1 MQILSESEIVH
12 HIRRRKTFSAVLE
25 SGAFSI
31 KIDRFVP
38 MVCTAIHAGSRL
50 DPQLEK
56 KIYLSRNERRY
67 EEDPYTDEMI
77 ASFPVTLQGLDSRY
91 RYDLNRAPDQ
101 CIYKEAWNKKVWKKE
116 LSRAERDESLE
127 RHASYYRVLGTL
139 LTELQKQFGQCII
152 YDVHTYNYKRREE
165 DCPLFNIGT
174 HFVDKNRY
182 EPVLAHFKKYL
193 HEIDLPNIDTRIGF
207 DEVFQG
213 KEQQA
218 SFVHH
223 EHPGNMLM
231 HLEIK
236 KVYMDELSGEL
247 YPLILEELIK
257 SLKRAISYNGAYFTR
272 KYTGKKLHR
281 SRFTA
286 AESGNIVKR
295 VDEALFRVGKGIDTL
310 LYLNP
315 TNLVQEKTRFFARGC
330 NYNPQFVYRQLDIDP
345 YVFRKQLYRVDVD
358 DINDVS
364 IRQMYRSTVDMLAT
378 KIDLLT
384 TIGTEAFLY
393 NSLKYYGEPREADV
407 RLARF
412 LIAAPS
418 VDGKKSSELSAE
430 ACATAFRRAAREFK
444 LNCRVELSDRIVAR
458 VMVNNARKTLLI
470 NRRARFSQVE
480 VEAFINHELG
490 VHMVT
495 TLNAD
500 RQPLRIFKLGLPG
513 NTESQEGLAVLAEHM
528 SGNLTLARIKIL
540 AYRVITVRMMLQ
552 DYDFCRTFKVLTQDH
567 GLSRDAAFN
576 LTARVYRGGGFTKDY
591 LYLSGLQKVLKLYQ
605 SGVSVE
611 PLCLGKV
618 SIAYLDTIKEMITT
632 GVADKPHYLP
642 FAWQAAVETDPILDY
657 LLSAVA

>member
-12 HIRRRKTFSAVLE
+12 RIRRRKTFSAVIE
-25 SGAFSI
+25 GGAFSI
-31 KIDRFVP
+31 KIDRYVP
-38 MVCTAIHAGSRL
+38 MVCTAIHAGNRL
-50 DPQLEK
+50 DSRLEK
-56 KIYLSRNERRY
+56 KIYLSLAERRY
-67 EEDPYTDEMI
+67 EEDPYTDRLI

-116 LSRAERDESLE
+116 LSRAEREESLA

-139 LTELQKQFGQCII
+139 LTALQRQFGRCII
-152 YDVHTYNYKRREE
+152 YDVHAYNYKRREE

-193 HEIDLPNIDTRIGF
+193 HAIALPNIETRIGF

-223 EHPGNMLM
+223 KHPGNMLM

-272 KYTGKKLHR
+272 KYADKKLHR
-281 SRFTA
+281 SRFIA
-286 AESGNIVKR
+286 AESSNIIKR
-295 VDEALFRVGKGIDTL
+295 VDDALFRVSKGIDTL

-315 TNLVQEKTRFFARGC
+315 TNLVQEKNRFFAGEF
-330 NYNPQFVYRQLDIDP
+330 NYDPQFVYRQLDIDP
-345 YVFRKQLYRVDVD
+345 YVFRKDLYGVQVD
-358 DINDVS
+358 DIQDVS

-393 NSLKYYGEPREADV
+393 NSLRYYGEPREADV

-418 VDGKKSSELSAE
+418 VDAGKSPELSAE
-430 ACATAFRRAAREFK
+430 ACAAAFRRAAREYG
-444 LNCRVELSDRIVAR
+444 LNCRIELSSRIVAR
-458 VMVNNARKTLLI
+458 VMVNNARKTVLI
-470 NRRARFSQVE
+470 NRRAKFSQVE

-490 VHMVT
+490 VHIVT
-495 TLNAD
+495 TLNAE

-513 NTESQEGLAVLAEHM
+513 NTESQEGLAVLAEHL
-528 SGNLTLARIKIL
+528 SGNLTLERIKIL
-540 AYRVITVRMMLQ
+540 AYRVIAVRMMVQ
-552 DYDFCRTFKVLTQDH
+552 DYDFSRTFKVLTQEH
-567 GLSRDAAFN
+567 GLSPDAAFN

-591 LYLSGLQKVLKLYQ
+591 LYLSGLQKVLKLHQ
-605 SGVSVE
+605 SGVSIE
-611 PLCLGKV
+611 PLLVGKA

-632 GVADKPHYLP
+632 GMAGKPHHLP
-642 FAWQAAVETDPILDY
+642 RAWQASVEKKPILDY
-657 LLSAVA
+657 LLTAIT